1 MFPLS
6 YSRFIFFSQ
15 ILLDEIDNPENSG
28 DHERHYPLNSHA
40 VKSRQD
46 GLSTVGP
53 ISDAE
58 EDGEASRSNIQKLR
72 IVPPFEATKIA
83 IAPDLVDF
91 AVARLTN
98 RAHQNFA
105 TLDSLD
111 PIIQEHQPISSPI
124 RYKSGTKSST
134 RYQENSLRG
143 DDEINSSSD
152 SIERVQALEQ
162 AGMETSDMNNEIDAL
177 PDQVSTTSQHIS
189 SSFSENSAAFLD
201 MVDERTN
208 SLEQSH
214 DISAQSQ
221 LKVSGD
227 SFALIADYYDDY
239 FREHAGATIDN
250 DIDLEGDPPSEH

>member
-1 MFPLS
+1 MFSLF

-28 DHERHYPLNSHA
+28 DNRERHYPLNTHA

-46 GLSTVGP
+46 NLSTVGP
-53 ISDAE
+53 INNAE

-72 IVPPFEATKIA
+72 IVPPFQEATKIA
-83 IAPDLVDF
+83 NAPDLVDF
-91 AVARLTN
+91 AVASLTN

-105 TLDSLD
+105 SLDSLD
-111 PIIQEHQPISSPI
+111 PNTQEHQPISSPI

-143 DDEINSSSD
+143 DDEINSSLD

-177 PDQVSTTSQHIS
+177 PDQVSTISQHIS

-201 MVDERTN
+201 MFDERTN

-250 DIDLEGDPPSEH
+250 DIDFEVDPPS